1 MIREGSKVK
10 WQWGDGTASGEVV
23 KIYKSDIEKT
33 INGNSVKREAS
44 KNSPAYL
51 IKQENGQ
58 EVLKSKTEVSHC

>member
-33 INGNSVKREAS
+33 IDGSSVKREAS
-44 KNSPAYL
+44 QNSPAYL
-51 IKQENGQ
+51 IKQEDGQ
-58 EVLKSKTEVSHC
+58 EVLKTKSEVSHC

>member
-33 INGNSVKREAS
+33 IDGSSVKREAS
-44 KNSPAYL
+44 QNSPAYL
-51 IKQENGQ
+51 IKQEDGQ
-58 EVLKSKTEVSHC
+58 EVLKSKSEVSHC

>member
-33 INGNSVKREAS
+33 IDGSSVKREAS
-44 KNSPAYL
+44 QNSPAYL
-51 IKQENGQ
+51 IKQEDGQ
-58 EVLKSKTEVSHC
+58 EVLKSNSEVSHC

>member
-1 MIREGSKVK
+1 MIREGSQVK

-33 INGNSVKREAS
+33 IDGSSVKREAS
-44 KNSPAYL
+44 QNSPAYL
-51 IKQENGQ
+51 IKQEDGQ